1 MYSMYQALF
10 SVAYVFFFNL
20 YNTSEGGV
28 PQFHIRKYKCKIFMV
43 AHLCTGEVEA
53 GGLL

>member
-1 MYSMYQALF
+1 MYQALF

-20 YNTSEGGV
+20 YNTSEEGV
-28 PQFHIRKYKCKIFMV
+28 PQFHTRKLCKIVVV
-43 AHLCTGEVEA
+43 AQLCTGEAEA